1 MCSLIFYSS
10 NSLHFAQKTSHSK
23 TAKYFFPFQINMLY
37 FHQFLRLTPFY
48 ERHIF
53 MSKVITMIPV
63 RMASTRLPNKPL
75 LDINGK
81 TLIQRVY
88 ENVKKYVPGDIVI
101 AAGDQVILDEAK
113 KFGAKAILTDPS
125 LPSGTDRI
133 AAALKE
139 IDPDGSKYDIVV
151 NFQGD
156 GLNVDPRVNL
166 SLIDMIE
173 RTNCDIATCGMVFKN
188 EQDVSDPSMVKICMG
203 LREGET
209 EGRCLY
215 FTRAAAPYIRNPEK
229 CKNHDFYH
237 HIGIYVFRA
246 SSLKKMVD
254 LPVGVLEARESLE
267 QLRALENGMV
277 IRARI
282 VDTMK
287 LVEEAPADINTP
299 EEYEEA
305 CKFIK

>member
-1 MCSLIFYSS
+1 
-10 NSLHFAQKTSHSK
+10 
-23 TAKYFFPFQINMLY
+23 
-37 FHQFLRLTPFY
+37 
-48 ERHIF
+48 
-53 MSKVITMIPV
+53 MSKIVTMIPV

-81 TLIQRVY
+81 SLLQRVY
-88 ENVKKYVPGDIVI
+88 ENVKKVVPGDVYV
-101 AAGDQVILDEAK
+101 AAGDEVILEACK
-113 KFGAKAILTDPS
+113 KFGAPALLTDPK

-156 GLNVDPRVNL
+156 AVNVNPEINNQ
-166 SLIDMIE
+166 LIEIVE
-173 RTNCDIATCGMVFKN
+173 KTGCDIATVGMVFKTQEEIDSPN
-188 EQDVSDPSMVKICMG
+188 NVKIIMG

-229 CKNHDFYH
+229 CANKDFYH
-237 HIGIYVFRA
+237 HIGIYVYKA
-246 SSLKKMVD
+246 SSLKRIVE

-267 QLRALENGMV
+267 QLRALEDGMV
-277 IRARI
+277 IRA
-282 VDTMK
+282 K
-287 LVEEAPADINTP
+287 LVNELKLNRQAPADIDTQ
-299 EEYEEA
+299 EELEEVR
-305 CKFIK
+305 KYIM